1 MRYEVKLDQPLTK
14 VLRYTGMFRYEEDN
28 LLKILNYKNT
38 FYSIN
43 NTISYKIKRGLMLRV
58 GYTPLIRTLNGD
70 NYHIQNKNSITTG
83 IVTFTPKSR
92 NIQKQFNF
100 LYNYYLVN
108 TDSSQINFQNFA
120 YYHQISFKGGFKTGF
135 NMSWFKNNLK
145 DSTSNDVFLGVLDVG
160 YQFKNGSSLSVAGKS
175 AYKLNKEFYPGFI
188 VKSSI
193 KLYKSFF
200 WEAQIEKF
208 IVGDLFNGYDL
219 DNLKKF
225 PYYCNT
231 KIILNF

>member
-1 MRYEVKLDQPLTK
+1 
-14 VLRYTGMFRYEEDN
+14 
-28 LLKILNYKNT
+28 
-38 FYSIN
+38 
-43 NTISYKIKRGLMLRV
+43 
-58 GYTPLIRTLNGD
+58 
-70 NYHIQNKNSITTG
+70 
-83 IVTFTPKSR
+83 
-92 NIQKQFNF
+92 
-100 LYNYYLVN
+100 
-108 TDSSQINFQNFA
+108 
-120 YYHQISFKGGFKTGF
+120 
-135 NMSWFKNNLK
+135 MSWFKNNLK